1 MHTPP
6 ASTNERA
13 RPPRRRVIVPTA
25 PGVDPTPQRVPISTA
40 NPSGIEA
47 ELAGEDR
54 LVSWGDDH
62 DLEVLPD
69 AASTS
74 NDERLRAD
82 IPPHN
87 V

>member
-1 MHTPP
+1 MSHTPATN
-6 ASTNERA
+6 ASPR
-13 RPPRRRVIVPTA
+13 RRRVIVPA
-25 PGVDPTPQRVPISTA
+25 PQGVDPTPQRVPTSA
-40 NPSGIEA
+40 DNPVGIDA

-54 LVSWGDDH
+54 LVNWGDDAEL
-62 DLEVLPD
+62 DVLPD
-69 AASTS
+69 AETTT